1 MILPVNI
8 SALSQSRSSGPTR
21 PSPGEVV
28 RFTNDQV
35 ASRLIS
41 MGVLPGSKVE
51 LIRRAPFGGGWYARI
66 DNQVIALRK
75 EELECIVMK

>member
-1 MILPVNI
+1 MNFT
-8 SALSQSRSSGPTR
+8 SGR
-21 PSPGEVV
+21 PDAPRKEVV

-41 MGVLPGSKVE
+41 MGVLSGSSLQ
-51 LIRRAPFGGGWYARI
+51 LIRKAPFGGGWYARI

>member
-1 MILPVNI
+1 MILPVNT
-8 SALSQSRSSGPTR
+8 SPLFFGLTLSPTQL
-21 PSPGEVV
+21 PPQEVV
-28 RFTNDQV
+28 GFTNDQL

-51 LIRRAPFGGGWYARI
+51 LIRKAPFGGGWYARI